1 MNVNEK
7 INFISDWI
15 GSYAKKNSIK
25 SLIIGISGG
34 IDSAVTSTLCA
45 KTGINTFVV
54 SMPILDHQV
63 LNDRGSN
70 HIKWLKENFR
80 NIEDFNAD

>member
-45 KTGINTFVV
+45 KTGINTFVI

-63 LNDRGSN
+63 LNLSLI
-70 HIKWLKENFR
+70 HI
-80 NIEDFNAD
+80 

>member
-70 HIKWLKENFR
+70 HINWLK
-80 NIEDFNAD
+80 